1 MEQVKIWFITPE
13 SESIVVKTLPKN
25 YELKDIKNLL
35 DCKMIEYQGFTA
47 PDGNC
52 YAIYMDE
59 EGMYSNK
66 KHNKTAKKLLSKI
79 KGLMWGSFIG
89 NYMVFSYRNENYDE
103 VNRDM
108 DITPKEF
115 VEKFNNALR
124 K

>member
-1 MEQVKIWFITPE
+1 MTPD
-13 SESIVVKTLPKN
+13 SPSIMVKTLPKN
-25 YELKDIKNLL
+25 YELKDIKDLL
-35 DCKMIEYQGFTA
+35 KCKMIEYQGFTA

-52 YAIYMDE
+52 YAMYMDE
-59 EGMYSNK
+59 EGMFSDEKTNV
-66 KHNKTAKKLLSKI
+66 TAKKLLSKI
-79 KGLMWGSFIG
+79 NIRWGSFKG
-89 NYMVFSYRNENYDE
+89 NFMVFSYRHEGCDE